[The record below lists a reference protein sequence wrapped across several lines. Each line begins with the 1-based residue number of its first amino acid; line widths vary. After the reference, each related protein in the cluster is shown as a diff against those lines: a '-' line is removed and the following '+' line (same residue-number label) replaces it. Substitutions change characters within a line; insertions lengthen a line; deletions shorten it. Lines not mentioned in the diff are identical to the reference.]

1 MATISTSTGAF
12 FERARASM
20 KDLRSQAESL
30 QSQLSSGQKLSRSS
44 DDPVAASRLRT
55 LSRLE
60 KLTNIDSSNA
70 QRADADL
77 TLADAA
83 LGDMA
88 KAVIRMQELTTQ
100 AASGTL
106 TEDQRFAIG
115 KEVDSIYSTLFSLAN
130 SRDSNGHA
138 LFGGESAGDAYTVDA
153 SGNAAYAGTASS
165 GDLSLGDGQTVTR
178 SLTGPEF
185 LEFSVNGTPTDLLG
199 VVKDLASALQGGV
212 ADPAGAARDA
222 LGSLKA
228 GLDTLT
234 TAQTVIG
241 TRLSWIDLTSERRTN
256 LTELRSTEEANLGAT
271 DITSTVAT
279 LQETMLVLQA
289 SQASFTK
296 LSNLSLFNQL
306 S

>member
-1 MATISTSTGAF
+1 MAIVSTSTSAF
-12 FERARASM
+12 FERSRADM
-20 KDLRSQAESL
+20 KDLRSQAETL

-60 KLTNIDSSNA
+60 TLSTIDSANA
-70 QRADADL
+70 DRADADL

-83 LGDMA
+83 LSDMA
-88 KAVIRMQELTTQ
+88 EAVIRAQELTTQ

-106 TEDQRFAIG
+106 TADQRAAIG
-115 KEVDSIYSTLFSLAN
+115 KELEAVYGTLLSLAN

-138 LFGGESAGDAYTVDA
+138 LFGGESSGDAYTLDA
-153 SGNAAYAGTASS
+153 SGNPTYAGTTSS
-165 GDLSLGDGQTVTR
+165 GDLPLGDGQTVTR

-185 LEFSVNGTPTDLLG
+185 LNFSVDGTGTDLLT
-199 VVKDLASALQGGV
+199 VVKNLASALQGAA
-212 ADPAGAARDA
+212 ADPAGAAKDA
-222 LGSLKA
+222 LGALQT

-234 TAQTVIG
+234 TGQTLIG
-241 TRLSWIDLTSERRTN
+241 TRLSWIELTSERRTN
-256 LTELRSTEEANLGAT
+256 LSELRSTEEADLGAT
-271 DITSTVAT
+271 DIASSVAT
-279 LQETMLVLQA
+279 LQETLLVLQA

-296 LSNLSLFNQL
+296 LASLSLFNQL